1 MVNEVMTT
9 RRYRPC
15 PGEPASSLL
24 SARHQRQGS
33 NVTYVVGF
41 IDTPEGWAA
50 VRYAAAEAKKN
61 DARLVIVNSMKG
73 GRHDDQ
79 EDYLEIREA
88 VDKLTEMLTTEGVQY
103 EIAEYVRGNT
113 PARDLIGAAEK
124 YEAELIIIGI
134 RRRSAT
140 GKALLGSNALDIL
153 HDANVPVVCVKAD
166 LTEE

>member
-1 MVNEVMTT
+1 M
-9 RRYRPC
+9 
-15 PGEPASSLL
+15 
-24 SARHQRQGS
+24 
-33 NVTYVVGF
+33 TYVVGF

-50 VRYAAAEAKKN
+50 VRYAAAEAKK
-61 DARLVIVNSMKG
+61 DSARLVIVNSMRG

-79 EDYLEIREA
+79 EDYLEVRDA
-88 VDKLTEMLTTEGVQY
+88 VDRLTGMLASEGVEY

-113 PARDLIGAAEK
+113 PARDLVETADKHEAA
-124 YEAELIIIGI
+124 LIVIGI

-166 LTEE
+166 PSEE

>member
-1 MVNEVMTT
+1 
-9 RRYRPC
+9 
-15 PGEPASSLL
+15 
-24 SARHQRQGS
+24 
-33 NVTYVVGF
+33 VTYVVGF

-50 VRYAAAEAKKN
+50 VRYAAGQAKKN
-61 DARLVIVNSMKG
+61 TARLVIVNSMRG

-79 EDYLEIREA
+79 EDYLEVRGA
-88 VDKLTEMLTTEGVQY
+88 VDKLNQLLTAERVEY

-113 PARDLIGAAEK
+113 PARDLIEASENHKAEM
-124 YEAELIIIGI
+124 IVIGI

-166 LTEE
+166 LTQE

>member
-1 MVNEVMTT
+1 
-9 RRYRPC
+9 
-15 PGEPASSLL
+15 
-24 SARHQRQGS
+24 
-33 NVTYVVGF
+33 VTYVVGF

-50 VRYAAAEAKKN
+50 VRYAAAQAKKN
-61 DARLVIVNSMKG
+61 DARLVIVNSMRG

-88 VDKLTEMLTTEGVQY
+88 VDKLTGMLTAESVEY

-113 PARDLIGAAEK
+113 PARDLIEASEK

-166 LTEE
+166 LSEE

>member
-1 MVNEVMTT
+1 M
-9 RRYRPC
+9 
-15 PGEPASSLL
+15 
-24 SARHQRQGS
+24 QGS

-50 VRYAAAEAKKN
+50 ARYAAAQAKKN
-61 DARLVIVNSMKG
+61 GARLVIVNSMRG

-79 EDYLEIREA
+79 EDYMEVRGA
-88 VDKLTEMLTTEGVQY
+88 VDSLTAMLTAEGVEY

-113 PARDLIGAAEK
+113 PARDLIEASENHK
-124 YEAELIIIGI
+124 AELIIIGI

-166 LTEE
+166 LSEE

>member
-1 MVNEVMTT
+1 
-9 RRYRPC
+9 
-15 PGEPASSLL
+15 
-24 SARHQRQGS
+24 
-33 NVTYVVGF
+33 VTYVVGF

>member
-1 MVNEVMTT
+1 M
-9 RRYRPC
+9 
-15 PGEPASSLL
+15 
-24 SARHQRQGS
+24 RQGS

-41 IDTPEGWAA
+41 IETPEGWAG

-61 DARLVIVNSMKG
+61 GARLVIVNSMRG

-79 EDYLEIREA
+79 EDYQEIREA
-88 VDKLTEMLTTEGVQY
+88 VDKLTAMLTTDGVEY

-113 PARDLIGAAEK
+113 PARDLIEAADK
-124 YEAELIIIGI
+124 HEAELIVIGI

-166 LTEE
+166 LSDG